1 MLADLGADVIKV
13 ERPGQGDDTRS
24 WGPPFVAGAD
34 GDPLAAAYYHAANRG
49 KRSIAV
55 DITTTE
61 GQGIVRRLA
70 ERSDVLIEN
79 FKRGGLAAY
88 GLDYDSLA
96 EVNPR
101 LVYCSITG
109 FGHTG
114 PYADRAGYDF
124 IIQAMGGIM
133 DLTGEAD
140 GEPQKP
146 GVAYAD
152 LFTGLYSVIGIQAAV
167 LRAARSGRG
176 CHLDMSLLDT
186 QVAVLA
192 NQALNFQVGGTAP
205 RRMGNAHPNIVPY
218 QVFACG
224 DGHVVI
230 ACGNDGQFRRL
241 CAALSCPAMA
251 DVPDY
256 ATNAGRVAARETL
269 VPALEAV
276 LQRFT
281 RAEILERLEAVGV
294 PAGPINSVADV
305 MTDPQVLARQMAIAQ
320 DQPLAEA
327 GSVPGVRSPLV
338 MDEQPCV
345 APRPPPALG
354 EHTAEILAE
363 IGWTTPDDALGEP
376 EDGG

>member
-55 DITTTE
+55 DITTAE

-70 ERSDVLIEN
+70 EQSDVLIEN

-88 GLDYDSLA
+88 GLDYDRLA

-133 DLTGEAD
+133 DLTGDAD

-176 CHLDMSLLDT
+176 CHLDMALLDT

-218 QVFACG
+218 QVFACV

-241 CAALSCPAMA
+241 CAALSCPTLA
-251 DVPDY
+251 DVPAY

-269 VPALEAV
+269 VPALAAV
-276 LQRFT
+276 VQRFT
-281 RAEILERLEAVGV
+281 RLEILERLEAVGV

-305 MTDPQVLARQMAIAQ
+305 MSDPQVLARQMAIAQ

-327 GSVPGVRSPLV
+327 GSVPGVRSPLM
-338 MDEQPCV
+338 MDGQPCV
-345 APRPPPALG
+345 ARRPPPALG